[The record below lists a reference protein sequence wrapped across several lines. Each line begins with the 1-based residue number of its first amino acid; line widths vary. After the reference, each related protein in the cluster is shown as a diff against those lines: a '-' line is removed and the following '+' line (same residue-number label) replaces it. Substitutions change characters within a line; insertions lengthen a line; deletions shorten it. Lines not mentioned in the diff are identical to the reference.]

1 MSQLHLKIVTPEKI
15 IFDED
20 ASEVMAFTE
29 NGEIGILPEHINLM
43 TKIKPGEVIIKQGN
57 KEISMV
63 TGPGL
68 LQVAHNE
75 VTITTD
81 MAEKPEE
88 IDEKSAEE
96 ARKRA
101 SEALEQKLSA
111 EEIATAEVALEKALA
126 QLKVKRRH
134 RVR

>member
-1 MSQLHLKIVTPEKI
+1 MSTLHLKIVTPEKI
-15 IFDED
+15 IFDEEV
-20 ASEVMAFTE
+20 SEVIASTE
-29 NGEIGILPEHINLM
+29 SGEIGILPEHISLM
-43 TKIKPGEVIIKQGN
+43 TKVKPGEIIIKQGS
-57 KEISMV
+57 KENSMV
-63 TGPGL
+63 TGSGL

-81 MAEKPEE
+81 MAEKVEE
-88 IDEKSAEE
+88 IDEKAAEE

-101 SEALEQKLSA
+101 TEALEQKLSS

>member
-1 MSQLHLKIVTPEKI
+1 MSTLHLKIVTPEKI
-15 IFDED
+15 IFDD
-20 ASEVMAFTE
+20 DVSEVMAFTE
-29 NGEIGILPEHINLM
+29 SGEIGILPNHINLM
-43 TKIKPGEVIIKQGN
+43 TKIKPGEVKIKQGN

-63 TGPGL
+63 TGSGL
-68 LQVAHNE
+68 LQVAYNE
-75 VTITTD
+75 VIITTD

-101 SEALEQKLSA
+101 TEALEQKLSA
-111 EEIATAEVALEKALA
+111 EEIATAEIALEKALA